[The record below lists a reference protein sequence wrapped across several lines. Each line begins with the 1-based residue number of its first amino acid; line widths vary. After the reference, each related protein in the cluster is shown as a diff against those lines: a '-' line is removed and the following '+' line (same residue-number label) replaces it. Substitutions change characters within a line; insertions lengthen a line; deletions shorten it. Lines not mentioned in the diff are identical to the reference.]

1 MARTGLPRISVRVR
15 ILAVILIVTALGMI
29 VSGTTAYLVQRDRT
43 IAGLDAELL
52 ATVRKSGSG
61 IAMADACIAATA
73 FAHGLTV
80 ATRDTSPYLA
90 AGLRVINPWD

>member
-52 ATVRKSGSG
+52 ATVE
-61 IAMADACIAATA
+61 AARAIVT
-73 FAHGLTV
+73 G
-80 ATRDTSPYLA
+80 TSAPA
-90 AGLRVINPWD
+90 ASEFLNLKVGMGERERLRHLPI